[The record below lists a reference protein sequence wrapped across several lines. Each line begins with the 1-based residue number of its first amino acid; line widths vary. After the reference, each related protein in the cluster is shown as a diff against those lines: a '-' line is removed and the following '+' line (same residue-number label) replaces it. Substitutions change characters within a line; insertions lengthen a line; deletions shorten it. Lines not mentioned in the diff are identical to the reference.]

1 MAAAPRS
8 RPFGLSDAL
17 LLVAAT
23 ALGLALT
30 RSLSGFLAIDRWESI
45 GYRRDGPTPIG
56 HRTTLSRSYG
66 EIGPPHA
73 SQVAHVRLWIDR
85 VAFWPCPLL
94 ITWTLTVL
102 AKAVLS
108 APRPRFK
115 SLRQPGIMAG
125 VACLAAFCLATLES
139 PMMLVT
145 WWPKTARPEF
155 YLEDWWLFTWFAL
168 PRAAGYSVALTWLV
182 IILSG
187 RWAANRGWLDRLGR
201 FLGLCWIALAS
212 LTVLGS
218 CLMTIQ

>member
-108 APRPRFK
+108 ALRPRFK

-125 VACLAAFCLATLES
+125 VACLAAFCLATLKS

-145 WWPKTARPEF
+145 WWPKTTRPEF

-168 PRAAGYSVALTWLV
+168 PERPV
-182 IILSG
+182 IPL
-187 RWAANRGWLDRLGR
+187 L
-201 FLGLCWIALAS
+201 
-212 LTVLGS
+212 
-218 CLMTIQ
+218 